1 MQDLLEVSA
10 GLARTHAFTAHELA
24 QLIRRVA
31 ELRQQPIGRL
41 ARWAKMVLVSASMP
55 LEKCNLNPTLL
66 LKYKCMHYSQVP
78 FAGVLSSASPADIA
92 AVCSC
97 LPHLLDSV
105 FMKYDSTSQLVS
117 NGAYSLDNKNT
128 ALSSSKYSPSN
139 TGIENV
145 PALAQNPSLFQPVM
159 MLASSA
165 VSSFKSMSSR
175 QLYQTVIGL
184 ASVGF
189 PAGPNWLESH
199 AIAVSEVAMSE
210 LSEAECEAIEKA
222 YTRMRQ
228 MRAMLRERALT
239 SQVETSDDHSTS
251 HESS

>member
-1 MQDLLEVSA
+1 
-10 GLARTHAFTAHELA
+10 
-24 QLIRRVA
+24 
-31 ELRQQPIGRL
+31 
-41 ARWAKMVLVSASMP
+41 
-55 LEKCNLNPTLL
+55 
-66 LKYKCMHYSQVP
+66 
-78 FAGVLSSASPADIA
+78 
-92 AVCSC
+92 
-97 LPHLLDSV
+97 
-105 FMKYDSTSQLVS
+105 MKYDSTSQLVS